1 MNTHPEPEEK
11 LFTQAELDEIIKR
24 RLKRERR
31 KRADLLN
38 YIAWL
43 EEKVKENKEA
53 MSDE

>member
-1 MNTHPEPEEK
+1 VQEPEK
-11 LFTQAELDEIIKR
+11 LFTQEDVNRIVQE

-31 KRADLLN
+31 KRADLHN

-43 EEKVKENKEA
+43 EEKVKEHKEA